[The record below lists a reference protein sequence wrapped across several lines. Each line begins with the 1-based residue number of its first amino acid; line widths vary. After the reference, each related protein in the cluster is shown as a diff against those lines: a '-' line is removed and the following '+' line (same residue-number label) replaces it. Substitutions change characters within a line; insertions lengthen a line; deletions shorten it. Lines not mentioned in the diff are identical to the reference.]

1 MFRTLLYGCL
11 LNILIP
17 SLVLALDKSMSIFYP
32 LPIQEQ
38 GKVIVAQNLYLGSD
52 GGIWV
57 HDVHGKV
64 MYFDG
69 QNVLPRR
76 GSVLPQLSS
85 HIVYANSAFW
95 AFEQH
100 ELFRTYPGGEKRAD
114 VELNSGNADYSDGGL
129 KWHDLDG

>member
-1 MFRTLLYGCL
+1 
-11 LNILIP
+11 
-17 SLVLALDKSMSIFYP
+17 
-32 LPIQEQ
+32 
-38 GKVIVAQNLYLGSD
+38 
-52 GGIWV
+52 
-57 HDVHGKV
+57 

-100 ELFRTYPGGEKRAD
+100 ELFRTYPGEK
-114 VELNSGNADYSDGGL
+114 ES
-129 KWHDLDG
+129 

>member
-38 GKVIVAQNLYLGSD
+38 GKLLLRKISTSVVM
-52 GGIWV
+52 GIWV

-100 ELFRTYPGGEKRAD
+100 ELFRTYPGEK
-114 VELNSGNADYSDGGL
+114 ES
-129 KWHDLDG
+129 